1 MREKQGLTE
10 NELTGLDGY
19 HAPILWQEFRD
30 KKDEKALET
39 LLAYNCQ
46 DTVNLETLMVMA
58 YNLKLKDT
66 PFRGI
71 HDLPLPIAP
80 EIPFKADL
88 ATVDRVKNMG
98 GWSWY

>member
-1 MREKQGLTE
+1 
-10 NELTGLDGY
+10 
-19 HAPILWQEFRD
+19 
-30 KKDEKALET
+30 
-39 LLAYNCQ
+39 
-46 DTVNLETLMVMA
+46 MVMA

-66 PFRGI
+66 PFHGI

-88 ATVDRVKNMG
+88 VTVDRVKSMG

>member
-1 MREKQGLTE
+1 MEGECQEGCG
-10 NELTGLDGY
+10 ELVKRG
-19 HAPILWQEFRD
+19 
-30 KKDEKALET
+30 
-39 LLAYNCQ
+39 C

-71 HDLPLPIAP
+71 HYLPLPIAP

-88 ATVDRVKNMG
+88 AAVDKVKHMG
-98 GWSWY
+98 GWSWGY